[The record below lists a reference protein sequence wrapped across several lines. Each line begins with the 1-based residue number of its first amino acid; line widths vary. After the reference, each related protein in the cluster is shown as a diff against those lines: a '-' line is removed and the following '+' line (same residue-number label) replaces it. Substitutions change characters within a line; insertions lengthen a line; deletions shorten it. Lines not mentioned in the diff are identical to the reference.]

1 MKQAPQLSS
10 VEMSKVNL
18 FEYGYETDDAE
29 EVKEG
34 DVSVAEVGVVRD
46 KFAVLNVDIAYY
58 VQPMSKR

>member
-1 MKQAPQLSS
+1 MHVS
-10 VEMSKVNL
+10 VNCQKVLGGVL